1 MERNAS
7 KISICYSCKIYGNP
21 IFVFDEE
28 GRESETDIFFYAKS
42 VTKDNLHYLR
52 KNGGGMIFLASEYS
66 ISRKLGLPFM
76 EEIYDAA
83 SSNSDD
89 FGILNIMKSHSLPYT
104 KSKSSFSIFINH
116 KDTFTGITDEDRSLT
131 ARSFLEV
138 AEKINNLTADESKK
152 LMGNSFRSPGHV
164 PVCIAASEGLSERQ
178 GHTEL
183 ITELFKKLNLTPI
196 ALGCEMVSK
205 SGKSLSR
212 SEAENFAKD
221 NGYLFLEGQYVKEVC
236 L

>member
-1 MERNAS
+1 
-7 KISICYSCKIYGNP
+7 
-21 IFVFDEE
+21 
-28 GRESETDIFFYAKS
+28 
-42 VTKDNLHYLR
+42 
-52 KNGGGMIFLASEYS
+52 MIFLASEYS

-89 FGILNIMKSHSLPYT
+89 FRILNIMKSHSLPYT

-138 AEKINNLTADESKK
+138 AEKINNLTTDESKK

>member
-1 MERNAS
+1 MSSPINLENV
-7 KISICYSCKIYGNP
+7 KQELLEGNP

-28 GRESETDIFFYAKS
+28 GRESETDIFFYAES
-42 VTKDNLHYLR
+42 VTKDNLHFLR

-66 ISRKLGLPFM
+66 ISKKLGLPFM

-83 SSNSDD
+83 SSQSSDFD
-89 FGILNIMKSHSLPYT
+89 ILNIMKNHMLPYT
-104 KSKSSFSIFINH
+104 KSRSSFSIFINH
-116 KDTFTGITDEDRSLT
+116 KDTFTGITDDDRSLT
-131 ARSFLEV
+131 ARSFSKL
-138 AEKINNLTADESKK
+138 AEEIAGLTDEESRKI
-152 LMGNSFRSPGHV
+152 MGNSFRSPGHV

-183 ITELFKKLNLTPI
+183 ITELYKKLNLTPI

-205 SGKSLSR
+205 TGKALSY
-212 SEAENFAKD
+212 SEAQNFAKE
-221 NGYLFLEGQYVKEVC
+221 NGYLFLEGQHVKEVC

>member
-1 MERNAS
+1 MS
-7 KISICYSCKIYGNP
+7 SSINLENIKQELLEGNP

-42 VTKDNLHYLR
+42 VTNDNLHFLR
-52 KNGGGMIFLASEYS
+52 RNGGGMIFLASEYI

-83 SSNSDD
+83 ASKSSD
-89 FGILNIMKSHSLPYT
+89 FDILNIMRNHTLPYT
-104 KSKSSFSIFINH
+104 KSRSSFSIFINH
-116 KDTFTGITDEDRSLT
+116 KDTFTGITDDDRSLT
-131 ARSFLEV
+131 ARSFSEL
-138 AEKINNLTADESKK
+138 AEKIEDLRDEEARK

-164 PVCIAASEGLSERQ
+164 PICIAASKGLSERQ

-205 SGKSLSR
+205 TGKALTF
-212 SEAENFAKD
+212 SEAKGFAKD
-221 NGYLFLEGQYVKEVC
+221 NGYLFLEGQHVKEVC

>member
-1 MERNAS
+1 MSS
-7 KISICYSCKIYGNP
+7 KIEIEKIKVELLKGNP

-138 AEKINNLTADESKK
+138 AEKINNLTVDESKK

-221 NGYLFLEGQYVKEVC
+221 NGHLFLEGQYVKEVC

>member
-1 MERNAS
+1 MSS
-7 KISICYSCKIYGNP
+7 KIEIEKIKVELLKGNP

-42 VTKDNLHYLR
+42 VTKENLHYLR

-83 SSNSDD
+83 LSNSDD

-221 NGYLFLEGQYVKEVC
+221 NGHLFLEGQYVKEVC

>member
-1 MERNAS
+1 MSS
-7 KISICYSCKIYGNP
+7 KIEIEKIKVELLKGNP

-138 AEKINNLTADESKK
+138 AEKINNLTTDESKK

-221 NGYLFLEGQYVKEVC
+221 NAYLFLEGQYVKEVC

>member
-1 MERNAS
+1 MSS
-7 KISICYSCKIYGNP
+7 KIEIEKIKVELLKGNP

-131 ARSFLEV
+131 ARSFSEV
-138 AEKINNLTADESKK
+138 AEKINNLTAAESKK

-221 NGYLFLEGQYVKEVC
+221 NGHLFLEGQYVKEVC